1 MGLRMGFW
9 GRQVAIAIIYGTVYS
24 LLRNVGFAHFV
35 PLAGF
40 KLSVLLLTPPRYWG
54 ALLVSETGLLA
65 YGLWDCI
72 AQFGLTFYLFSI
84 LPPIG
89 FLMAVVGICRSQLQ
103 GLTLPNFRLSSLLI
117 CILASSAV
125 LVANGLVSASLI
137 PHPQTFGQKPLLELL
152 PDYFLGVFTGMLAIT
167 PLVLTGALEWSEHHS
182 LKAIWKANR
191 PLLQASLVTILAVVA
206 EVALLLLSPNAM
218 VRFIGQAV
226 LFIPAGYFAV
236 KWGWKGASVMGAIT
250 SFGIVSLMPG
260 MFDIPTL
267 MAQTMMAL
275 FLTTFIVLGLQTTK
289 LKQALEET
297 QNHLKKARLEH
308 QLAEAKLQ
316 RSSLELSLTNN
327 ELTRLHRHLMI
338 RLDSSYNRSDVEQHK
353 QALNQ
358 TTFKISELANA
369 LAPPMGASHP
379 HALDEEGPIANLLG
393 KLGIGYQS
401 HIQGQLSLL
410 SKNALS
416 MLYRLACEAV
426 GHLLGQSPTDR
437 VELSTHTENNRD
449 VLTVRLTVKSNGN
462 PIPAPNKQEVMKG
475 LGSFDLGLEELR
487 IRAQLFHG
495 TVSSSD
501 GRLQILLQQELKS
514 TVT

>member
-1 MGLRMGFW
+1 MGQRIGFL
-9 GRQVAIAIIYGTVYS
+9 GRQIAVAVTYGLAYS
-24 LLRNVGFAHFV
+24 LLRKVGFAHFV

-72 AQFGLTFYLFSI
+72 AEFGLAFYLFSI

-89 FLMAVVGICRSQLQ
+89 FLMAVLGLCRSQLQ
-103 GLTLPNFRLSSLLI
+103 GLSLPNLRLSSLLA
-117 CILASSAV
+117 CILASTAV

-137 PHPQTFGQKPLLELL
+137 PHAQALGQKPLLDLL
-152 PDYFLGVFTGMLAIT
+152 PDYFLGIYTGMLATT
-167 PLVLTGALEWSEHHS
+167 PLVLTGALEWAQHRSF
-182 LKAIWKANR
+182 KAIWKANQ
-191 PLLQASLVTILAVVA
+191 PLLQASLVTVLAVVV
-206 EVALLLLSPNAM
+206 EVTLLRQSSNAM
-218 VRFIGQAV
+218 VRFIGQAS
-226 LFIPAGYFAV
+226 LFVPAGYFAV

-289 LKQALEET
+289 LKQALETTET
-297 QNHLKKARLEH
+297 HLQKARLEH
-308 QLAEAKLQ
+308 QLAEVKLQ
-316 RSSLELSLTNN
+316 KSSAELSLTNG
-327 ELTRLHRHLMI
+327 ELLRLHRHLLI
-338 RLDSSYNRSDVEQHK
+338 QLDKVHHGRSLDEQRN
-353 QALNQ
+353 ALNK
-358 TTFKISELANA
+358 TTSRLGELANA

-379 HALDEEGPIANLLG
+379 HAFGEDGPIADLLK
-393 KLGIGYQS
+393 KLRIAYQPN
-401 HIQGQLSLL
+401 IQGQLSLL

-426 GHLLGQSPTDR
+426 GHLLDEYPTDH

-449 VLTVRLTVKSNGN
+449 VLNIRLTIRSNGK
-462 PIPAPNKQEVMKG
+462 PIASPNKQEVMKG

-487 IRAQLFHG
+487 VRAQLFHG
-495 TVSSSD
+495 DVYSSPGS
-501 GRLQILLQQELKS
+501 LQILLQQDLKS
-514 TVT
+514 KVT